1 MRQEVGDDEGE
12 IVEWEARG
20 TAQGADDR
28 PFLVTGLPE
37 QLVRPA
43 GAVPAISHTTLA
55 PFADGLGA
63 DAIAPGQCACGLSR
77 AGDLSGTHGQA
88 WYKRWGGWRA
98 SGRSS
103 RLGRPL
109 EPIKAPSVRLNGPAH
124 LIPVTF
130 RYLIPSCDR
139 PSADHEQKYAAPRR
153 SYLAQHRPM
162 TEVSVPLRRTRP
174 MRAIYC

>member
-28 PFLVTGLPE
+28 PFLVTGLPG

-63 DAIAPGQCACGLSR
+63 NAIALGQRACGLSR
-77 AGDLSGTHGQA
+77 AGDLSGTHG
-88 WYKRWGGWRA
+88 RRGT
-98 SGRSS
+98 
-103 RLGRPL
+103 
-109 EPIKAPSVRLNGPAH
+109 SVGVDGEH
-124 LIPVTF
+124 
-130 RYLIPSCDR
+130 
-139 PSADHEQKYAAPRR
+139 QAAPRH

-162 TEVSVPLRRTRP
+162 TEVSVPLRRIRS